1 MAPVSGAR
9 PSRFACV
16 AAGADGAYTRGI
28 VSGLSRLLTLA
39 LLLGWQVVA
48 SGVAGLGHYC
58 ERQVQRR
65 SSKCECPHTEA
76 HAADDARS
84 QPAFQSDCCDEPHWD
99 LPAPTEASLSSY
111 SPFLAAPPALP
122 PAAWLHAQAPAYG
135 PQRSLALWDV
145 PHAQGPPVFLRIRT
159 LLI

>member
-1 MAPVSGAR
+1 MAPVSGAQSSQCAR
-9 PSRFACV
+9 V
-16 AAGADGAYTRGI
+16 AAGADAAYTRAI

-76 HAADDARS
+76 HAADDS
-84 QPAFQSDCCDEPHWD
+84 QGRPAFQGDCCDEPHWN
-99 LPAPTEASLSSY
+99 LPAPTEASLSSF
-111 SPFLAAPPALP
+111 SPFLSAPPALP
-122 PAAWLHAQAPAYG
+122 PAAWFHAKAPEYG
-135 PQRSLALWDV
+135 PQWSLALWEV
-145 PHAQGPPVFLRIRT
+145 PHSQGPPVFLRIRT